1 MTLFFAIYT
10 IVFSLS
16 EVAEEKQRGSWD
28 RIILSPIRKWQVY
41 LGYLCFSFVVG
52 LAQILLIF
60 FMFEFLFD
68 IHINEKWL
76 EILLICIVYTFAIVA
91 LGMLMMGLV
100 KKASQLSAVVPIVS
114 VSMAMLGGAYWPIE
128 IVDNQIVLFISEVI
142 PVKHAMDALKAIT
155 VYGQDITDIT
165 QSLSI
170 LLLMGVLFMGIGINL
185 MERR

>member
-1 MTLFFAIYT
+1 LKLASDHYTFVRSTINQNKDLADSHLHSIYQKILRIDEAVDQTGMEETRSSIESSLEQPPIVIKSEVGETEEAFFIYDNRLQILFGMTLFFAIYT

-52 LAQILLIF
+52 LAQILLIL

-76 EILLICIVYTFAIVA
+76 EILLI
-91 LGMLMMGLV
+91 
-100 KKASQLSAVVPIVS
+100 
-114 VSMAMLGGAYWPIE
+114 
-128 IVDNQIVLFISEVI
+128 
-142 PVKHAMDALKAIT
+142 
-155 VYGQDITDIT
+155 
-165 QSLSI
+165 
-170 LLLMGVLFMGIGINL
+170 
-185 MERR
+185 